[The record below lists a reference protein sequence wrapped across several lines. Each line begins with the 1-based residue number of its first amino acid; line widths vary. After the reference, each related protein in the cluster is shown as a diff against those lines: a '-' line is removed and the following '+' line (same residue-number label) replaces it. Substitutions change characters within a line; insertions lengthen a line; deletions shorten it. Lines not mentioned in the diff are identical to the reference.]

1 MAQLLLWVIK
11 EKYLKV
17 EESIMSV
24 KERIAQAK
32 AEAAIKKAEKAAKK
46 AAEKAEFEALSLP
59 DKELVKTRRAQRRSA
74 YVGAAAA
81 AACVGI
87 IGATAIVELRA
98 RKAAAAEAEVSSGA
112 EFASLDAAV

>member
-1 MAQLLLWVIK
+1 
-11 EKYLKV
+11 
-17 EESIMSV
+17 MSV
-24 KERIAQAK
+24 KEKIAQAK

-46 AAEKAEFEALSLP
+46 EAEKKEYESLSLP

-98 RKAAAAEAEVSSGA
+98 RKAVASETEACSDA

>member
-1 MAQLLLWVIK
+1 
-11 EKYLKV
+11 
-17 EESIMSV
+17 MSV

-32 AEAAIKKAEKAAKK
+32 AEAAIKKAEKAAKKAAEK